1 MEKIVA
7 NVLAEELTKSDNL
20 KILTDKV
27 FELYCAKASDNS
39 DLHRYEKELAVTD
52 RAVKNILAAIEE
64 GIFTPSTKQRLNEL
78 EEKKIRLEQAITVE
92 SAKEKNLLTKADI
105 EHYITTA
112 VKLSAKQMVEL
123 LVERID
129 VYADKIC
136 IKLKYSDTP
145 IEPPTDFSDDEFPN
159 GSTPLLLDIP
169 TDSTEKFSNNV
180 RPGKQTQ
187 FDCNTFQDSQS
198 NAPQHDTSNG
208 IRSDRNY
215 SCRGV
220 LIFSFTK
227 HNTLSRLRTYR
238 SGRTSVFTCT
248 TTFIVEIYI

>member
-1 MEKIVA
+1 MPVRYEDYS
-7 NVLAEELTKSDNL
+7 TNL

-27 FELYCAKASDNS
+27 FELYCAMAQDES
-39 DLHRYEKELAVTD
+39 DLHRYEKELAATD
-52 RAVKNILAAIEE
+52 KAIKNILAAIEE
-64 GIFTPSTKQRLNEL
+64 GIFTPSTKQRLTEL
-78 EEKKIRLEQAITVE
+78 EEKKHRLEQAITVE

-105 EHYITTA
+105 EHYITA
-112 VKLSAKQMVEL
+112 AIKLSAKQTADL

-145 IEPPTDFSDDEFPN
+145 IEPPTDFSGNKFPN
-159 GSTPLLLDIP
+159 GSTPLLHDVP
-169 TDSTEKFSNNV
+169 ADSTEKFSNIAQ
-180 RPGKQTQ
+180 PGKQTQ
-187 FDCNTFQDSQS
+187 FDCNTSQDSQS

-208 IRSDRNY
+208 IRPDRNS

-227 HNTLSRLRTYR
+227 HHTHSRPRTYR
-238 SGRTSVFTCT
+238 SGRTRVFTCT
-248 TTFIVEIYI
+248 TSFIVEIYI

>member
-1 MEKIVA
+1 MPVRYEDYS
-7 NVLAEELTKSDNL
+7 TNL

-27 FELYCAKASDNS
+27 FELYCAMAQDES
-39 DLHRYEKELAVTD
+39 DLHRYEKELAATD
-52 RAVKNILAAIEE
+52 KAIKNILAAIEE
-64 GIFTPSTKQRLNEL
+64 GIFTPSTKQRLTEL
-78 EEKKIRLEQAITVE
+78 EEKKHRLEQAITVE

-105 EHYITTA
+105 EHYITA
-112 VKLSAKQMVEL
+112 AIKLSAKQTADL

-145 IEPPTDFSDDEFPN
+145 IEPPTDFSDNKFPN
-159 GSTPLLLDIP
+159 GSTPLLHDVP
-169 TDSTEKFSNNV
+169 ADSTEKFSNIAQ
-180 RPGKQTQ
+180 PGKQTQ
-187 FDCNTFQDSQS
+187 FDCNTSQDSQS

-208 IRSDRNY
+208 IRPDRNS

-227 HNTLSRLRTYR
+227 HHTHSRPRTYR
-238 SGRTSVFTCT
+238 SGRTRVFTCT
-248 TTFIVEIYI
+248 TSFIVEIYI